1 MAKYVYA
8 YRGGAMPET
17 EAEREAVMAAWG
29 AWLGGI
35 GDAALD
41 PGNPFG
47 ASSTISPDGGIADAG
62 AAGLGGY
69 SIVSADSL
77 RAATEMATDC
87 PILTAGGSV
96 DVYEVLEMA

>member
-1 MAKYVYA
+1 MARYVYA

-17 EAEREAVMAAWG
+17 DAEREAVMAAWG
-29 AWLGGI
+29 AWLGGM

-47 ASSTISPDGGIADAG
+47 ASAAVAADGTVGDAG

-69 SIVSADSL
+69 SIVAADTL
-77 RAATEMATDC
+77 AAATATAKGC
-87 PILTAGGSV
+87 PILAAGGSV
-96 DVYEVLEMA
+96 DVYEVMEMM